1 MGSTPVSFMIGA
13 PASDARNR
21 IKARAASDSKAFDV
35 TPAANGHYTSYAAQ
49 LCLGLRTMS
58 TADVVMA
65 AHHDHRLVALSV
77 LISILA
83 AYAAVDLMQRVRDA
97 RGRTWLIWLMCA
109 AIVDGTGTWSMHY
122 TGKLALLLPVALEF
136 DWRMVLVSWLVGIMG
151 SAAALFV
158 LSVRKIGRTRA
169 FAASILL
176 GGVGISGL
184 HYTSMAAMRVPDIHH
199 YSPLFVIL
207 SIAIAITTSF
217 MSLTLTPIIAHDRP
231 GRSSRLHGAA
241 LLRGTA
247 NPVMHYTA
255 MAGVTFAVSGAALD
269 SSHVVSISSL
279 GILGI
284 SIVPIMVLVVG
295 LLTSFVNRLQKQS
308 ALLNELFEQA
318 PHAVA
323 LLSTDTR
330 IVRVNREFTRVFG
343 YSPHESVGRPLT
355 ELIIPDERQDE
366 EKSYAASNVPAQ
378 TLDLDSVRKRK
389 DGSHLYV
396 SITRVPVSLPGG
408 QVEIYAMYRDITKR
422 KLAEEALRRS
432 EQDLRELLEER
443 QRLSRDLH
451 DHIVQAI
458 YAIGMRLERL
468 QRKGPAD
475 VAEDLKQMIDGLNQV
490 IRDARQYI
498 AGSQPNI
505 LTEPQFRAELAKLI
519 DSANLMGGLR
529 FEVNVDP
536 AAFARLS
543 PSEAEH
549 VLHIAREALSN
560 TLRHAHAQRALL
572 VLELA
577 DVGVRL
583 AISDNG
589 TGFDAEDPRHTGSGL
604 ENMASR
610 ARQMGATLKILS
622 GPQGTRIVLE
632 LAKRE
637 PLEGPASTSY

>member
-1 MGSTPVSFMIGA
+1 
-13 PASDARNR
+13 
-21 IKARAASDSKAFDV
+21 
-35 TPAANGHYTSYAAQ
+35 
-49 LCLGLRTMS
+49 MS

-109 AIVDGTGTWSMHY
+109 AIVDGIGTWSMHY

-176 GGVGISGL
+176 GGVGISGM

-199 YSPLFVIL
+199 YSPLLVVL
-207 SIAIAITTSF
+207 SIALAITISF
-217 MSLTLTPIIAHDRP
+217 MSVTLTPMIPHDKP
-231 GRSSRLHGAA
+231 DRSRRHGAA
-241 LLRGTA
+241 LLRGAA

-255 MAGVTFAVSGAALD
+255 MAGATFAVSGAALD
-269 SSHVVSISSL
+269 SSHVVGISSL

-295 LLTSFVNRLQKQS
+295 LLTSLVNRLQKQS

-323 LLSTDTR
+323 LLSPDTR
-330 IVRVNREFTRVFG
+330 VVRVNREFTRVFG

-366 EKSYAASNVPAQ
+366 EKSYAALNVQAQ
-378 TLDLDSVRKRK
+378 TLDQDSIRKRK

-475 VAEDLKQMIDGLNQV
+475 IAEDLKQMIDVLNQV

-519 DSANLMGGLR
+519 DSANLLGGLR

-536 AAFARLS
+536 AAFERLS

-560 TLRHAHAQRALL
+560 TLRHAHAQGALL

-577 DVGVRL
+577 DGGVRL
-583 AISDNG
+583 EISDNG

-637 PLEGPASTSY
+637 PLEGSASTSY